1 MMMDSEVTLA
11 HITEAY
17 AARASADDRYK
28 RDRENDERMEFQSIF
43 NWLSPQ
49 LCDAQLERI
58 TQRCSIQAGEWL
70 ETDQRFSD
78 WQDSSNQSA
87 RVLWLSGI
95 PGAGIVNAI
104 RTTSGD

>member
-1 MMMDSEVTLA
+1 MDREVTLA

-17 AARASADDRYK
+17 VARASADDKYK
-28 RDRENDERMEFQSIF
+28 RDQEHDEQMEFRSIF

-49 LCDAQLERI
+49 LCDAQLGRI

-95 PGAGIVNAI
+95 PGAGMII
-104 RTTSGD
+104 STRRTSGE